1 MPLRDDLPGPEQ
13 GADNF
18 AYKAQTTHAVFVVKA
33 SWLNRK
39 VDVAARAPGLN
50 ALGLPAS
57 VWIRFGTSA
66 SMEVDRTAFVTGTP
80 PAWTPSANS
89 GRPIRDGETKDYTI
103 KPTWTHFAVESDLTD
118 VEIYITPSDFPKHE
132 TQAG

>member
-18 AYKAQTTHAVFVVKA
+18 AAQVGTTHAVYVVQA
-33 SWLNRK
+33 SWLGRK
-39 VDVAARAPGLN
+39 VDVTARAIGLN
-50 ALGLPAS
+50 ALGQPAS

-66 SMEVDRTAFVTGTP
+66 SMEVDRAAFVTGTP

-103 KPTWTHFAVESDLTD
+103 KPTWTHFSVESDLAST
-118 VEIYITPSDFPKHE
+118 ECYITLSDFPRHE